1 MEMALKAWGHMA
13 EMAVVV
19 LRLATVYGP
28 RQRRENGLVNQMLF
42 EAVEGKPIS
51 LPMHGLFTRDV
62 IYAAD
67 VAKVVI
73 ESFRFPK
80 GGLQFV
86 DVGVC
91 HMVSLN
97 DLSAEVIAATYSS
110 RGTRNLPVDPD
121 ITYQEVAENDLVPFG
136 GMETL
141 KSGLGKTFEDVK
153 ERVSKS
159 GVSKSA

>member
-1 MEMALKAWGHMA
+1 MEMALKSWAYMS
-13 EMAVVV
+13 EVPMVV

-28 RQRRENGLVNQMLF
+28 RQKRENGLVNQMVY
-42 EAVEGKPIS
+42 EAAEGNPIS

-110 RGTRNLPVDPD
+110 QGTRNLPVDPD

-136 GMETL
+136 GMEPL
-141 KSGLGKTFEDVK
+141 KSGLGKTFEDIK
-153 ERVSKS
+153 ERLSSQARV
-159 GVSKSA
+159 